1 MWEDHRDYG
10 SYNGVNFKSGKGMLK
25 VCIKKSVHERGKRVV
40 WGRGFGFDK
49 HSYAEVKIL
58 FGNEEQKGG
67 IKYYDR
73 FPVCVFRYN

>member
-1 MWEDHRDYG
+1 MKIIEIMEVVTEWILSQE
-10 SYNGVNFKSGKGMLK
+10 KGMLK
-25 VCIKKSVHERGKRVV
+25 VCMREEKGWF

-58 FGNEEQKGG
+58 FGKEEQKGG